1 MLARVEADDRAS
13 YKRFDNADDLAE
25 LLADDMAV
33 LLTERFARSVPA
45 VTPDRGPAPLP
56 APLTPIVGREDE
68 IAAVIALLRDPD
80 VHLVTL
86 IGPGGIGKTR
96 LAIEVAQKMSTAG
109 PSGLD
114 GCRSS
119 TWPPSSTLRDGPQ
132 PSWPFSASGR
142 RAPARCS
149 IC

>member
-13 YKRFDNADDLAE
+13 YKPFGNDGELAE

-33 LLTERFARSVPA
+33 LLTERFARPVPA
-45 VTPDRGPAPLP
+45 AAPARRPAPVP

-68 IAAVIALLRDPD
+68 IAAVVALLRDPD

-96 LAIEVAQKMSTAG
+96 LAIEVARQMSTAG
-109 PSGLD
+109 PADLD
-114 GCRSS
+114 GGAFID
-119 TWPPSSTLRDGPQ
+119 LAGV
-132 PSWPFSASGR
+132 
-142 RAPARCS
+142 
-149 IC
+149 